1 MSLSLSL
8 WQTEETRLVSH
19 WQFTSWPDYG
29 VPSSAMAMLNFLQRV
44 RDQQAAMV
52 KQQLG
57 TKWTG
62 HPRGP
67 PMVVHCSAGI
77 GRTGVFIRL
86 CVCVCGWGGGWLVLR
101 SSFSLFCRNV
111 HHVGHLYFAA
121 EGRGHCGYPGHGGED
136 QVAARL
142 LHSDAGPVYILPP
155 GAHRIRIIPGHDHGG
170 GPHRIRQPT
179 G

>member
-1 MSLSLSL
+1 M
-8 WQTEETRLVSH
+8 SH

-86 CVCVCGWGGGWLVLR
+86 CVCVAG
-101 SSFSLFCRNV
+101 
-111 HHVGHLYFAA
+111 A
-121 EGRGHCGYPGHGGED
+121 EDG
-136 QVAARL
+136 
-142 LHSDAGPVYILPP
+142 
-155 GAHRIRIIPGHDHGG
+155 
-170 GPHRIRQPT
+170 
-179 G
+179 